1 MSAPGSAV
9 HDAFAIHHGL
19 YWLTVDIA
27 TAASGLV
34 LSIDDAHWCDRPTLD
49 WVRYLVRRLDD
60 VPAMVVLASRSGE
73 PSGELDFLDALT
85 VDASAL
91 VLRPAPLTAG
101 GVRTF
106 VTEAL
111 GATDDEAVGACVDAT
126 GGNPFL
132 LGQLVAAALHR
143 DEAEP
148 EALAAA
154 ARATTPEEVVRAIV
168 VRLRRLGSDAV
179 ELAQSVA
186 VLGVAAQAHHAASLA
201 GLSERRAAVAQDA
214 LRTRHADV
222 LTDTAPRAFVHPLV
236 RRAVYEAIPGAER
249 SLLHARAA
257 RVLRQAGI
265 PAELVAGQLLACSPA
280 GNSWTVETLR
290 WCAAAVVARAPDAA
304 VHYLERALR
313 EPPEPGA
320 RSAVLAALGQAEL
333 VSGGHGAVEHLRTA
347 VADMRSGREHCAAT
361 ILLARAVAA
370 GGGMAEAVN
379 WFEQAAE
386 DARTSDSD
394 LARECEIEGMCLGI
408 ADPRLGAE
416 ALERAHGYVRGRP
429 LDSAGGRTLLGLLA
443 YRAAMDYEHAAE
455 VGDLADAALADGTL
469 AAHADERFL
478 PFTLSTW
485 AGIHADRFDVAAE
498 QAARV
503 LELGRARG
511 RPLLIVG
518 GAHVLCAVRIRQG
531 RVWEAEAHGWDAVRF
546 IETIPVVRGQAVL
559 QLVEA
564 LLARGALEEVGR
576 LLVDQGLEGD
586 GLLQSSPTLRS
597 WSAPNGTE
605 QLAGRATRWQT

>member
-1 MSAPGSAV
+1 MLRQAHRSGGLLERGEELGALADALDEAAAGHGSPVVISGPAGIGKTRLVGAAADLARQRGLPVLAARGGELERSFPYGCVRQLFEREARDHGALTGAAALAGPALGGPVSAPGSAV

-19 YWLTVDIA
+19 DWLTVDIA

-111 GATDDEAVGACVDAT
+111 GATDDEAVGACVDAM

-143 DEAEP
+143 DGRNRRRWLQRP
-148 EALAAA
+148 
-154 ARATTPEEVVRAIV
+154 ARPRPKRSCARSSCACAS
-168 VRLRRLGSDAV
+168 GSDAV

-186 VLGVAAQAHHAASLA
+186 VLGVAAQARHAASLA
-201 GLSERRAAVAQDA
+201 GLSERRAAVAQDVLVA
-214 LRTRHADV
+214 ADA

-236 RRAVYEAIPGAER
+236 RRAVDEAIPGAER

-265 PAELVAGQLLACSPA
+265 PAELVAGELLACSPA

-290 WCAAAVVARAPDAA
+290 WCAAAVVARTPDAA

-313 EPPEPGA
+313 EPPEPGRA
-320 RSAVLAALGQAEL
+320 RRRWQPSAK
-333 VSGGHGAVEHLRTA
+333 SG
-347 VADMRSGREHCAAT
+347 
-361 ILLARAVAA
+361 A
-370 GGGMAEAVN
+370 G
-379 WFEQAAE
+379 
-386 DARTSDSD
+386 
-394 LARECEIEGMCLGI
+394 
-408 ADPRLGAE
+408 
-416 ALERAHGYVRGRP
+416 ER
-429 LDSAGGRTLLGLLA
+429 
-443 YRAAMDYEHAAE
+443 
-455 VGDLADAALADGTL
+455 
-469 AAHADERFL
+469 
-478 PFTLSTW
+478 
-485 AGIHADRFDVAAE
+485 
-498 QAARV
+498 
-503 LELGRARG
+503 RARG
-511 RPLLIVG
+511 
-518 GAHVLCAVRIRQG
+518 
-531 RVWEAEAHGWDAVRF
+531 
-546 IETIPVVRGQAVL
+546 
-559 QLVEA
+559 
-564 LLARGALEEVGR
+564 
-576 LLVDQGLEGD
+576 
-586 GLLQSSPTLRS
+586 
-597 WSAPNGTE
+597 
-605 QLAGRATRWQT
+605 GRAPAYGRGRHAIRPGSAAPRRSTSHGRWRLAAEWPRQ